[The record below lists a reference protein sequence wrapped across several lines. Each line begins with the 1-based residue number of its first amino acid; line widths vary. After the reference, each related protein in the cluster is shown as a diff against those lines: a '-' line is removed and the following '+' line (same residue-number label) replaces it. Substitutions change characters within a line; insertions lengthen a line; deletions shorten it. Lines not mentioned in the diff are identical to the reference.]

1 MIITDPWFYI
11 FAVPA
16 VICLGLSK
24 GGFAGL
30 GMVATPLLALI
41 MPPLQAAAILLPLL
55 LIQDALSAWVYR
67 KQWDAWI
74 LKVMLP
80 GAVIGMGVAW
90 LLVAHVSDGAI
101 RLLVGVIALVFSAH
115 SWLRRNRPI
124 EAVKRPHAAL
134 GWFWGGL
141 SSFTSA
147 LIHVGAPPYFA
158 FVLPQRLEKMVYVA
172 TTVWFFAIVNWLKV
186 VPYFALGQFS
196 TGGTRDLGGPD
207 PARNRRQCSGH
218 LARAAHQREG
228 VLQDHLCAGV
238 PSRRRTHPPG
248 HRRSVLAVSRFT

>member
-16 VICLGLSK
+16 VVCLGLSK

-55 LIQDALSAWVYR
+55 LIQDALSAFVYR
-67 KQWDAWI
+67 KQWDAWN

-80 GAVIGMGVAW
+80 GAVIGMGIAW

-101 RLLVGVIALVFSAH
+101 RLLVGVIALVFSAN
-115 SWLRRNRPI
+115 SWLRRNRPV
-124 EAVKRPHAAL
+124 EAPKRPSAAL
-134 GWFWGGL
+134 GWFWGGM

-158 FVLPQRLEKMVYVA
+158 FVLPQRLEKMVYVS
-172 TTVWFFAIVNWLKV
+172 TTVWFFAVVNWLKV

-196 TGGTRDLGGPD
+196 TNG
-207 PARNRRQCSGH
+207 
-218 LARAAHQREG
+218 LATSV
-228 VLQDHLCAGV
+228 VLI
-238 PSRRRTHPPG
+238 P
-248 HRRSVLAVSRFT
+248 LAVVANMLGIWLVRRINEKAFYKITYALVFILGAELTRQGIVDLFLR